1 MKDQLRR
8 LFLVLSLF
16 ALIYITIGL
25 SLQGGYNFLR
35 IGAWLA
41 FWMAYGVPFVK
52 KRHRPPHRARA
63 CRLGR
68 TGADQGSSVADPE
81 NFG

>member
-1 MKDQLRR
+1 MNDQLRR

-25 SLQGGYNFLR
+25 SVPGGYNFLK

-41 FWMAYGVPFVK
+41 FWMAYGVPLLK
-52 KRHRPPHRARA
+52 KRRRPPHRTRV
-63 CRLGR
+63 CRIDR
-68 TGADQGSSVADPE
+68 TGADQGSSVAGPE
-81 NFG
+81 DFG

>member
-16 ALIYITIGL
+16 GLIYMTIGL
-25 SLQGGYNFLR
+25 SAQGGYNFLK

-52 KRHRPPHRARA
+52 KCRRPPHRTRA
-63 CRLGR
+63 CRVDR
-68 TGADQGSSVADPE
+68 TGADQGSSVAGPE